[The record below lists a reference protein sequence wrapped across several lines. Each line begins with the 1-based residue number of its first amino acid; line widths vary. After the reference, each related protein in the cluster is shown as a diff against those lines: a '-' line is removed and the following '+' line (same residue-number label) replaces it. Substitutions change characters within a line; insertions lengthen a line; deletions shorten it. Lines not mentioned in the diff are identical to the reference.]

1 MKIHGIGALLLSI
14 REEQG
19 VSQKELA
26 LGLCTQRELSKIE
39 ADEKY
44 LDTFLLDALMSRLG
58 KSTDKLEYTV
68 SEEEYEYLVQRAEIE
83 EALEQGQFEVA
94 RERLEEY
101 EEVLKKGDV
110 LHWQYIAMMK
120 AFLALQERED
130 EEEYR
135 KQLENSM
142 EYTMPFWRKDNIL
155 SYKMAWLELGLY
167 LLWVRKVKEKP
178 EMLRI
183 TENIL
188 EYVDKQWD
196 DEEEKVKIYPFA
208 AVAYCKGL
216 LEQEEYQKAEAISRK
231 AIKLLTKNNAI
242 SNLLELL
249 KIRIEA
255 LERLKE
261 NGVEVGGLERLK
273 KQKMALEMVE
283 AEYGYKEGDLSIFTR
298 IKREIYLDREIIQRN
313 RKAKGMTQEELS
325 DGICAQETLA
335 RIEQGRKAHNRNFVR
350 LAERLSWTKKKL
362 TNEIGAWDYSVL
374 EKKHEIDWLMSRYQ
388 YKKAKEKLQEFP
400 CPDTVEGR
408 QFYLYKLTAAEM
420 EVGEKSP
427 EEALKLY
434 EEALALTLQVESID
448 KIREYVLTRQ
458 EVVILNGIAMVC
470 EKINKLEET
479 LTIYKNILENYSA
492 SKILD
497 IFKSRGMLL
506 VLGNYASYLEMAGKI
521 EESMEICLKNM
532 KLELK
537 CRRVGEVASILCDIA
552 YIYERKKESVELQ
565 KRLYWQA
572 HCISELIENK
582 VIQEIIEEFYSEVY
596 GIMVEEYCAKE

>member
-1 MKIHGIGALLLSI
+1 MEIHGIGALLLKI
-14 REEQG
+14 REEKG
-19 VSQKELA
+19 VAQKELA

-44 LDTFLLDALMSRLG
+44 LDTFLLDCLMSRLG
-58 KSTDKLEYTV
+58 KSADKLEYTV
-68 SEEEYEYLVQRAEIE
+68 SGEEYEYLVQRAEIE
-83 EALEQGQFEVA
+83 DALEQGQYEVA
-94 RERLEEY
+94 RGRLEEY

-110 LHWQYIAMMK
+110 LHWQYIAMMRG
-120 AFLALQERED
+120 FLALQERKD
-130 EEEYR
+130 EEEYIR
-135 KQLENSM
+135 QLENSM
-142 EYTMPFWRKDNIL
+142 EYTMPFWKKDNIL

-167 LLWVRKVKEKP
+167 LLWVRKGKEKP
-178 EMLRI
+178 EMLSI

-188 EYVDKQWD
+188 DYVDNQWD

-208 AVAYCKGL
+208 AVACCKGL

-255 LERLKE
+255 LEGMKE
-261 NGVEVGGLERLK
+261 NGVEVSDLERLI

-283 AEYGYKEGDLSIFTR
+283 EEYGYREGDLSIFTR

-388 YKKAKEKLQEFP
+388 YKEAKEKLLEFP

-408 QFYLYKLTAAEM
+408 QFYLYKLAAVEM
-420 EVGEKSP
+420 ELEEKSP
-427 EEALKLY
+427 EEALKLF
-434 EEALALTLQVESID
+434 EEALTLTLQVESIE
-448 KIREYVLTRQ
+448 KIREYVLTKQEIGILNCIAISCAKQGKKDIAIEIYRNIIESHEKSKVMERFKAYGMLAILDNFAVYLEETNFFAESLEQCQKEIKLEFECRRMGEIAGILMNIACVYERQ
-458 EVVILNGIAMVC
+458 EVKV
-470 EKINKLEET
+470 EE
-479 LTIYKNILENYSA
+479 
-492 SKILD
+492 
-497 IFKSRGMLL
+497 
-506 VLGNYASYLEMAGKI
+506 
-521 EESMEICLKNM
+521 
-532 KLELK
+532 
-537 CRRVGEVASILCDIA
+537 
-552 YIYERKKESVELQ
+552 Q
-565 KRLYWQA
+565 KRLYWLA
-572 HCISELIENK
+572 YYIAEIMENK
-582 VIQEIIEEFYSEVY
+582 LLKKTIGECLQVLYGEAVGVIE
-596 GIMVEEYCAKE
+596 K

>member
-1 MKIHGIGALLLSI
+1 MEIHGIGALLLKI
-14 REEQG
+14 REEKG

-44 LDTFLLDALMSRLG
+44 LDTFLLDCLMSRLG
-58 KSTDKLEYTV
+58 KSADKLEYTV

-83 EALEQGQFEVA
+83 DALEQRQYEVA
-94 RERLEEY
+94 RGRLEEY

-110 LHWQYIAMMK
+110 LHWQYIAMMR
-120 AFLALQERED
+120 AFLALQERE
-130 EEEYR
+130 
-135 KQLENSM
+135 
-142 EYTMPFWRKDNIL
+142 
-155 SYKMAWLELGLY
+155 
-167 LLWVRKVKEKP
+167 
-178 EMLRI
+178 
-183 TENIL
+183 
-188 EYVDKQWD
+188 

-216 LEQEEYQKAEAISRK
+216 LEQEKYQKAEAISRK

-255 LERLKE
+255 LEGLKE
-261 NGVEVGGLERLK
+261 NGVEVGELERLK
-273 KQKMALEMVE
+273 KQKKALEMVE

-388 YKKAKEKLQEFP
+388 YKEAKEKLLEFP
-400 CPDTVEGR
+400 CLDTVEGR
-408 QFYLYKLTAAEM
+408 QFYLYKLAAVEM
-420 EVGEKSP
+420 ELGERSP
-427 EEALKLY
+427 EEALKLF
-434 EEALALTLQVESID
+434 EEALALTLQVESIE

-470 EKINKLEET
+470 ERIKKIET
-479 LTIYKNILENYSA
+479 ALAIYKNILAGYDA
-492 SKILD
+492 SK
-497 IFKSRGMLL
+497 
-506 VLGNYASYLEMAGKI
+506 V
-521 EESMEICLKNM
+521 
-532 KLELK
+532 
-537 CRRVGEVASILCDIA
+537 
-552 YIYERKKESVELQ
+552 
-565 KRLYWQA
+565 
-572 HCISELIENK
+572 
-582 VIQEIIEEFYSEVY
+582 
-596 GIMVEEYCAKE
+596 